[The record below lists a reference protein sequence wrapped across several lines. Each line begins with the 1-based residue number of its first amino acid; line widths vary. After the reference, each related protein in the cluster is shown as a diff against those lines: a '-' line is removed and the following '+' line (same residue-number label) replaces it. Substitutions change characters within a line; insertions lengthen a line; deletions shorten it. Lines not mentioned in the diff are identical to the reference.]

1 MQKPSGMGRLNIKK
15 MEIFKEN
22 EAIIWLIIAVILML
36 GYWITQADFFLILS
50 MTALLMSRIAKTE
63 YGIKHKEE

>member
-1 MQKPSGMGRLNIKK
+1 